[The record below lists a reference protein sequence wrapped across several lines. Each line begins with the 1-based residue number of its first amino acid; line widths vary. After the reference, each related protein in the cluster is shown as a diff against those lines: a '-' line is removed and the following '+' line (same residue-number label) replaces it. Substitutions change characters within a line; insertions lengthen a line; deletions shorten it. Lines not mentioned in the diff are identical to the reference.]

1 MATPLYTTEILRLA
15 TETVNWPR
23 LDAADVTVER
33 RAPVCGSSLLL
44 DVALDRTGRIE
55 AVGMRPQSCAMG
67 QASAT
72 LFARNATG
80 KNRDEIGSILSAM
93 KAWLSKE
100 SDVPPDWPDV
110 AVTAPARD
118 YPARHGAILL
128 PFEAAKAAF
137 DEIQGDHIQGEGKST

>member
-44 DVALDRTGRIE
+44 GVALDEAGRIE

-72 LFARNATG
+72 LFARHAAG
-80 KNRDEIGSILSAM
+80 KDKDEIGSALAAM

-100 SDVPPDWPDV
+100 SDALPDWPEI
-110 AVTAPARD
+110 AILAPARD
-118 YPARHGAILL
+118 YPARHGAMLL
-128 PFEAAKAAF
+128 PFEAAKVAF
-137 DEIQGDHIQGEGKST
+137 DEIQGEGNPA